1 VPWGE
6 LGVEKRDDDAEIV
19 WLIESEGVHFR
30 PRLTAA
36 SASSMH
42 LCARGRKSPG
52 FAQGRSRT
60 P

>member
-1 VPWGE
+1 MPWGE
-6 LGVEKRDDDAEIV
+6 LGVEKRDDDAETV
-19 WLIESEGVHFR
+19 WLIESEEFHFR
-30 PRLTAA
+30 LRLKAA

-52 FAQGRSRT
+52 FAQGWSRT